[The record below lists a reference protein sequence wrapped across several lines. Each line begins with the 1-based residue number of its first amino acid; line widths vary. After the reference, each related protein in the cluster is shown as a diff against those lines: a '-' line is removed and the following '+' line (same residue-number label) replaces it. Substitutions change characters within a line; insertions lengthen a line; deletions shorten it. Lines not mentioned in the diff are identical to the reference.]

1 MSGSY
6 FNNFEAPADAQPG
19 GSSFD
24 AAPKFVRSNKRRN
37 GMIIPGTSDPLVAKM
52 FADTIKK

>member
-6 FNNFEAPADAQPG
+6 LNNFFACSADAEAESASP
-19 GSSFD
+19 D

-37 GMIIPGTSDPLVAKM
+37 GMIIPGTSDPMIAKM
-52 FADTIKK
+52 FA